1 MHSAAPL
8 SRDRRPMP
16 VPLRL
21 VGLLV
26 LASPAWAQAAPP
38 PARPVDLSPLA
49 RQTLGLTSGPD
60 AAAYAEG
67 HAALLALR
75 PADAR
80 AAFRRLAAR
89 GHAAGGYGLNLA
101 ALWEALIT
109 EDDAAVGRFHAVN
122 DSMARVADRLP
133 DGASADWMRASVA
146 LHRAIVLSR
155 AERYARAGLAFR
167 DACRRFR
174 GLSRARGAS
183 ADVSFGQGV
192 CEVAAGSVP
201 RKYRWL
207 VRLVGIGGT
216 VTGGL
221 DHLGRAADG
230 GGADA
235 MEATVIRAVV
245 DESLNGGRAGAKAD
259 LRALADAH
267 PASPVLA
274 YLVGYQ
280 HLTDRRAA
288 DAEAA
293 FRRAE
298 RGLAGPGTL
307 PLPTLPAHLGIAL
320 FRQDRFADAAPLLER
335 FVERPRGLALVAQA
349 TLMAGL
355 AREMSGDRR
364 AAEAHYRRVRATR
377 DYDTD
382 LASAREAQRRL
393 ASPLT
398 ARGRTLVLGMT
409 AYDGGR
415 YREAVERLAPV
426 LADGGAD
433 PTERAEAA
441 YRTGRAHHAL
451 REWQPALRAY
461 RIAAA
466 AGGDPL
472 ARWGPWARF
481 HEGEVLEAT
490 GDASGA
496 RAAYRAVLA
505 DEREFDHSKSLEGRA
520 RAALDR
526 LGT

>member
-1 MHSAAPL
+1 
-8 SRDRRPMP
+8 MP
-16 VPLRL
+16 VRL
-21 VGLLV
+21 CLALLALLV
-26 LASPAWAQAAPP
+26 APASAQTAAP
-38 PARPVDLSPLA
+38 PARPLDLAPLA
-49 RQTLGLTSGPD
+49 RQSLGLTPGPD

-67 HAALLALR
+67 RAALLALR
-75 PADAR
+75 PAEAR
-80 AAFRRLAAR
+80 AAFGRLAAQ
-89 GHAAGGYGLNLA
+89 GHPAGGYGLNLV
-101 ALWEALIT
+101 ALWEALVT
-109 EDDAAVGRFHAVN
+109 EQDDAVRRFHAVN
-122 DSMARVADRLP
+122 DSVASVAERLP
-133 DGASADWMRASVA
+133 DGAQADWMRASVA
-146 LHRAIVLSR
+146 LQRAIVLSR

-174 GLSRARGAS
+174 SLSRARGAS

-207 VRLVGIGGT
+207 VRLVGISGT
-216 VTGGL
+216 VAGGL

-245 DESLNGGRAGAKAD
+245 DESLNGGRAGAQAD
-259 LRALADAH
+259 LRTLADVHA
-267 PASPVLA
+267 ASPVLA

-280 HLTDRRAA
+280 HLADRRAA

-298 RGLAGPGTL
+298 RALGGGALS
-307 PLPTLPAHLGIAL
+307 LPTLPAHLGIAV
-320 FRQDRFADAAPLLER
+320 FRQDRFDEAAPLLER
-335 FVERPRGLALVAQA
+335 FVERPRGQALVAQA
-349 TLMAGL
+349 MLTAGL
-355 AREMSGDRR
+355 AREMAGDRR

-382 LASAREAQRRL
+382 LASAREAQRLL
-393 ASPLT
+393 AAPLA
-398 ARGRTLVLGMT
+398 ARGRALVLGMT

-415 YREAVERLAPV
+415 YRAAIERLAPV
-426 LADGGAD
+426 LADGSAD

-451 REWQPALRAY
+451 REWEPALRAY
-461 RIAAA
+461 RSAVA

>member
-1 MHSAAPL
+1 MPSAAPL
-8 SRDRRPMP
+8 SRIRRPMP
-16 VPLRL
+16 VRL
-21 VGLLV
+21 CLALFALLAAPV
-26 LASPAWAQAAPP
+26 SAQTAAPP
-38 PARPVDLSPLA
+38 ERPLDLAPSA
-49 RQTLGLTSGPD
+49 RQTLGLVSAPD
-60 AAAYAEG
+60 VAAYAEG
-67 HAALLALR
+67 RAALIALR

-80 AAFRRLAAR
+80 TAFGRLAAA
-89 GHAAGGYGLNLA
+89 GHPAGGYGLNLT

-109 EDDAAVGRFHAVN
+109 EQDEAVRRFHAVN

-133 DGASADWMRASVA
+133 DGPHADWMRASVA
-146 LHRAIVLSR
+146 LQRAIVLSR

-183 ADVSFGQGV
+183 ADASFGQGV

-207 VRLVGIGGT
+207 VRLVGISGT

-221 DHLGRAADG
+221 DHLARAAGG

-245 DESLNGGRAGAKAD
+245 DEALNGGRAGAQAD
-259 LRALADAH
+259 LRTLADAH
-267 PASPVLA
+267 SASPVLA

-280 HLTDRRAA
+280 HLADRRAA
-288 DAEAA
+288 DAEVS

-298 RGLAGPGTL
+298 RALDGPGSL
-307 PLPTLPAHLGIAL
+307 ALPTLPAHLGIAV
-320 FRQDRFADAAPLLER
+320 FRQDRFGEAAPLLEQ
-335 FVERPRGLALVAQA
+335 FVARPRGQALVAQA
-349 TLMAGL
+349 TLTAGL
-355 AREMSGDRR
+355 AREMAGDRR

-393 ASPLT
+393 AAPLT
-398 ARGRTLVLGMT
+398 ARGRVLVLGMT

-426 LADGGAD
+426 LADPGAD

-451 REWQPALRAY
+451 REWGPALQAY
-461 RIAAA
+461 QTAAR

-472 ARWGPWARF
+472 ARYGPWARF